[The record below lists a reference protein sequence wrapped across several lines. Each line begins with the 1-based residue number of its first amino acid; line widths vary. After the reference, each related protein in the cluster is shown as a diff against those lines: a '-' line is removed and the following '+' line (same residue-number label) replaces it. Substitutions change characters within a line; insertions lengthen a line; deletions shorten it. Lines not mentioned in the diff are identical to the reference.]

1 MTTALIR
8 TISLA
13 GASTLATAPCAY
25 AQADPEIAPGDE
37 LFIEETPLSADALSE
52 ARGGF
57 KVGGLEFDITV
68 DLGPITG
75 SPIPEGGLF
84 GDDGVFD
91 GEGPIP
97 DDGVFGK
104 GGVFGD
110 GGSPGDNAAPQSQ
123 NAPGVNQS
131 AGSEAQPAGPPSG
144 SMTAQSAVSSPA
156 AAAGNNNAA
165 SSSSP
170 SGGETAEAPANNN
183 APAAAPLANNDAS
196 ASSSSGGGSSP
207 SNTAAAGTETG
218 ASANNS
224 GGSVKTASA
233 DTASKDTAGST
244 SAGNISGGNA
254 QVAGGKSDGGST
266 NSGAGGSS
274 NNEGSMQAQAQ
285 HKQDSSP
292 DPDLANTTA
301 NADGTPADKA
311 EASMSFSLKQLEGA
325 DSAKAANTIMR
336 LVLNNTKDRM
346 RFEQETNI
354 NVAVPNFDVHMG
366 LVRVSNISTQFKLNH
381 TFLGALN

>member
-13 GASTLATAPCAY
+13 GVSTLATAPCAY
-25 AQADPEIAPGDE
+25 AQTDPEIASGDE

-123 NAPGVNQS
+123 NAPGANQS
-131 AGSEAQPAGPPSG
+131 AGSEALPAGPPSG
-144 SMTAQSAVSSPA
+144 PMKAQSAVSSPA

-165 SSSSP
+165 SSP
-170 SGGETAEAPANNN
+170 SGGEASGTPANNN
-183 APAAAPLANNDAS
+183 APAAASLADNDAS
-196 ASSSSGGGSSP
+196 ASSSPGGGSSP
-207 SNTAAAGTETG
+207 SNTAGAGAGTG

-254 QVAGGKSDGGST
+254 QVAGGSKSDGGST

-292 DPDLANTTA
+292 DPDLANTA

-366 LVRVSNISTQFKLNH
+366 LVRVSNISAQFKLNH